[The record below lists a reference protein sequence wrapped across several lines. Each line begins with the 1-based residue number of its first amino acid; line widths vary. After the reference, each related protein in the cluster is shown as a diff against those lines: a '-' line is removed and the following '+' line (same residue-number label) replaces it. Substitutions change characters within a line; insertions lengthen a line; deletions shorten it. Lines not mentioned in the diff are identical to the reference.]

1 MRILISVNDDKVNRK
16 LHLVMTILKDV
27 YEIVE
32 IFKPLLDKM
41 LKMEETGQYIR
52 NGALEKVA
60 SLFGDISFLCKEIE
74 NDSPLNISLDN
85 LGN

>member
-1 MRILISVNDDKVNRK
+1 VRILISVKDDNVNRK
-16 LHLVMTILKDV
+16 LHLVKNILKDV

-32 IFKPLLDKM
+32 IFKPLLDKL
-41 LKMEETGQYIR
+41 LKMEETYQYIE
-52 NGALEKVA
+52 NGALEKAA

-74 NDSPLNISLDN
+74 NESPLNISLDN

>member
-1 MRILISVNDDKVNRK
+1 VRILISVNDDKVNRE
-16 LHLVMTILKDV
+16 LHLVRNILKDV

-32 IFKPLLDKM
+32 IFKPLLNKM
-41 LKMEETGQYIR
+41 LKMEEADQYVKD
-52 NGALEKVA
+52 GTLEKVA

-74 NDSPLNISLDN
+74 NESPLNISLDN

>member
-1 MRILISVNDDKVNRK
+1 VIILISVKDDKINRK
-16 LHLVMTILKDV
+16 IHLVKNILTDV
-27 YEIVE
+27 YEILE

-41 LKMEETGQYIR
+41 LKMKEADRYIK
-52 NGALEKVA
+52 NGNIERAA